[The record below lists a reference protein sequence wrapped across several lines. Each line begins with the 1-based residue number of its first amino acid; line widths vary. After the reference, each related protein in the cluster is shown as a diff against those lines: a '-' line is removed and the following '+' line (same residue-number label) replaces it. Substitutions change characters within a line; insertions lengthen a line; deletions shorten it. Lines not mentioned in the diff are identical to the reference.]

1 MATNYTTVLKLA
13 LPVTGELSGTWGDVV
28 NNNITQMVEQAITG
42 LAPITTWSG
51 ASHTLT
57 TADGTTSESRCA
69 ILECSGAPGAAA
81 TVICPTNPKIYI
93 LKNTVSGGYAVTLKT
108 AAGTGVSVVN
118 GGETIL
124 YCDGT
129 NVVAGVDKIGLAIIT
144 AATGSFI
151 APVGTTAERDASPLA
166 GYLRF
171 NSSLTR
177 FEGYNGTVWSQVGGG
192 ATGGG
197 NDQIFVQNG
206 QTVTANYTIPTS
218 FNAMSTG
225 PITIDAGIVVT
236 IPSGS
241 VWAVI

>member
-1 MATNYTTVLKLA
+1 M
-13 LPVTGELSGTWGDVV
+13 
-28 NNNITQMVEQAITG
+28 
-42 LAPITTWSG
+42 
-51 ASHTLT
+51 
-57 TADGTTSESRCA
+57 
-69 ILECSGAPGAAA
+69 
-81 TVICPTNPKIYI
+81 
-93 LKNTVSGGYAVTLKT
+93 
-108 AAGTGVSVVN
+108 
-118 GGETIL
+118 
-124 YCDGT
+124 
-129 NVVAGVDKIGLAIIT
+129 
-144 AATGSFI
+144 
-151 APVGTTAERDASPLA
+151 
-166 GYLRF
+166 
-171 NSSLTR
+171 R